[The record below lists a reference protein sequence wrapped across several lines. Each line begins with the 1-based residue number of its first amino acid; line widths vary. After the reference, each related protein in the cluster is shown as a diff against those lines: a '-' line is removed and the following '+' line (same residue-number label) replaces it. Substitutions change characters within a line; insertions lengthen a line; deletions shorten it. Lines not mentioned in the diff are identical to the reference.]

1 MKFSAGAAAALT
13 ALTLTAG
20 ILTVAAADVDAGR
33 AKAQQCIAC
42 HGDSGISPSGAFP
55 NLAGQHA
62 EYLVQTL
69 RDYKSGARKNAVMGA
84 LVGAL
89 SEEDMQDIA
98 AFYASQPGL
107 FTPVKN
113 W

>member
-69 RDYKSGARKNAVMGA
+69 RDYKSGVRKNAVMGA

>member
-20 ILTVAAADVDAGR
+20 ILTAAAADVDAGR

-69 RDYKSGARKNAVMGA
+69 RDYKSGARKNEVMGA

>member
-1 MKFSAGAAAALT
+1 MRFSVGAAAAALALT
-13 ALTLTAG
+13 TLTA
-20 ILTVAAADVDAGR
+20 AAADVDAGR

-42 HGDSGISPSGAFP
+42 HGDTGISPSGAFP

-62 EYLVQTL
+62 EYLAQTL

-89 SEEDMQDIA
+89 SEEDIKDIA

-107 FTPVKN
+107 FTPIKN

>member
-1 MKFSAGAAAALT
+1 MKFSVGAVAGAA
-13 ALTLTAG
+13 ALTLTAAT
-20 ILTVAAADVDAGR
+20 LTAAAADVDAGR
-33 AKAQQCIAC
+33 AKARQCIAC
-42 HGDSGISPSGAFP
+42 HGDNGISPSGAFP

-84 LVGAL
+84 LVDAL
-89 SEEDMQDIA
+89 SEEDMQDLA